1 MRKST
6 PRGETGISYVVDT
19 WTWVE
24 YFRGSAI
31 GREMAAELESGDH
44 YTSIIS
50 VGELSDK
57 FAREYLNGI
66 ERHVEFIRLKTE
78 VIPLSVEVAMRA
90 GGNKH
95 DHRATTDSQMG
106 LADAIIYESAHEVG
120 ATVLTGDPDFD
131 GLDGVE
137 MLTTG

>member
-1 MRKST
+1 M
-6 PRGETGISYVVDT
+6 TGISYVVDT

-24 YFRGSAI
+24 YFRGSAV
-31 GREMAAELESGDH
+31 GQEVAGDLESGDH
-44 YTSIIS
+44 YTSILSIA
-50 VGELSDK
+50 ELADK
-57 FAREYLNGI
+57 FAREGLEGV
-66 ERHVEFIRLKTE
+66 ERHAEFIRLKTE
-78 VIPLSVEVAMRA
+78 IIPLEVDVALRA

-106 LADAIIYESAHEVG
+106 LADAIIYESAREVG